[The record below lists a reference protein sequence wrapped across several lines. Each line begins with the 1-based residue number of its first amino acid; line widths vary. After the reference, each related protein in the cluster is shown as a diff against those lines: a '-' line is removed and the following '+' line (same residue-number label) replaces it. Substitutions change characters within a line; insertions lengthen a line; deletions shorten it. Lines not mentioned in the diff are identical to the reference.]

1 MANSLNTITVNGVTY
16 NAAAYDASQTKE
28 VKKND
33 DLGKDAFLQLLVTQ
47 LKNQDPL
54 APQDNGEY
62 IAELAQFSSLEQ
74 MTNVVSKL
82 EDLGKI
88 VDNIDS
94 SVLIGQLSGMIGKGV
109 DWVETVEEADADGN
123 PISHQEA
130 KSGVVAGVTIVEGNP
145 SVSVDVNGQKYRV
158 DISNIAQVYEIPAS
172 N

>member
-1 MANSLNTITVNGVTY
+1 MANALNTITVNGVTY
-16 NAAAYDASQTKE
+16 NAEAYAATQTAE

-54 APQDNGEY
+54 DPQDNGEY
-62 IAELAQFSSLEQ
+62 IAELAQFSALEQ

-94 SVLIGQLSGMIGKGV
+94 SVLIGQLSSMIGRGV
-109 DWVETVEEADADGN
+109 DWVETIEEADAEGN
-123 PISHQEA
+123 PLTHQEA
-130 KSGVVAGVTIVEGNP
+130 KSGVVSGVTMSG
-145 SVSVDVNGQKYRV
+145 GKTYQV
-158 DISNIAQVYEIPAS
+158 DISNIAQVYEMPETTV
-172 N
+172 